1 MSPPHV
7 DTYPKVNVEVAC
19 AAKLAVADLESD
31 GHGVILVE
39 GLVEALAA
47 VGGKDDVV
55 SGSGLEDGGGEE
67 GPRGCEEVHDDCVFG
82 DKSPKE

>member
-1 MSPPHV
+1 M

-19 AAKLAVADLESD
+19 AAKLAVADLEGD

-67 GPRGCEEVHDDCVFG
+67 GPRGCEEVHDDCVLG